1 MFRRLL
7 IANRGEIACRII
19 ATARRLGITPLAV
32 YSDADRDARHV
43 RLADEAFCLGPA
55 EAAQSYLDIPRVLE
69 AAKVLRADAV
79 HPGYGFL
86 AENAGFAEACAAAG
100 LVFVGPPAQA
110 IRDMGDKRRA
120 KALMAAAGVPVVPG
134 DADVAPPLTGAGEAA
149 SVPAAPGDPA
159 AEDARLAA
167 AAEAV
172 GYPVLLKA
180 AAGGGGKGM
189 RVVAAAELLD
199 EALAAARREARA
211 AFGDDR
217 LLLEKYLAA
226 PRHIEVQVFAD
237 THGQVVHLHERDCSV
252 QRRHQKVLEEAPA
265 PGLTPALRGA
275 LGEAAV
281 AAARAIGYVGAG
293 TVEFLCQDG
302 RFWFMEMNTRLQ
314 VEHPVTEAITGE
326 DLVAWQLRV
335 AAGEPLPLAQ
345 TDIPCH
351 GHALE
356 ARLYAED
363 PARGYLPATGTLWHL
378 RLPTGEGV
386 RVDSGVDQGDVI
398 TPHYDPM
405 IAKLVTH
412 GRDRAEALARMRQ
425 ALAATEIAGVAT
437 NLSLLG
443 RLLADAD
450 FARGAVST
458 RYLEARPTLAAP
470 ADLPAA
476 WPALAALAL
485 HCTDPAAVAG
495 AGPWASGDAWRL
507 NLPGRVWLEFTLAEQ
522 DHAGWLERE
531 GAGWRVALEG
541 CPPVCM
547 SARCLP
553 GALDVTFA
561 DQRLRPSMARRGDT
575 LVLWLSG
582 QAWPVRQRYPAEA
595 AAAASAPGSLASPL
609 PGQVIA
615 VHVAEGDRV
624 TAGQPLVVV
633 EAMKMEH
640 VIRAPHDG
648 CIRALNFAPGA
659 RVDEGEALLVL
670 AAPD

>member
-19 ATARRLGITPLAV
+19 ATARRLGITTLAV
-32 YSDADRDARHV
+32 YSEADRDARHV
-43 RLADEAFCLGPA
+43 RLADEAVCLGPA
-55 EAAQSYLDIPRVLE
+55 EAAQSYLDVARLLE
-69 AAKVLRADAV
+69 AARQLQAEAV

-86 AENAGFAEACAAAG
+86 SENAAFAEACVAAG
-100 LVFVGPPAQA
+100 LVFVGPSAQA

-134 DADVAPPLTGAGEAA
+134 DADVAPQGAAGPAA
-149 SVPAAPGDPA
+149 SDAPAAEDPA

-167 AAEAV
+167 AAAAV

-189 RVVAAAELLD
+189 RVVTVAEALP

-237 THGQVVHLHERDCSV
+237 THGNVVHLHERDCSV
-252 QRRHQKVLEEAPA
+252 QRRHQKVLEEARA
-265 PGLTPALRGA
+265 PDLDPALRTA

-281 AAARAIGYVGAG
+281 AAARAIDYVGAG

-302 RFWFMEMNTRLQ
+302 CFWFMEMNTRLQ

-335 AAGEPLPLAQ
+335 AAGEPLPRAQ
-345 TDIPCH
+345 AEIACL

-363 PARGYLPATGTLWHL
+363 PARDYLPATGTLWHL
-378 RLPTGEGV
+378 RLPAGEGV
-386 RVDSGVDQGDVI
+386 RVDSGVDPGDVI
-398 TPHYDPM
+398 TPYYDPM

-412 GRDRAEALARMRQ
+412 GRDRGEALARMRQ

-437 NLSLLG
+437 NLPLLG
-443 RLLADAD
+443 RILADAD
-450 FARGAVST
+450 FARGAVTT

-470 ADLPAA
+470 AGGELPSAL
-476 WPALAALAL
+476 PALAALAL
-485 HCTDPAAVAG
+485 HCTDPDAAVAG
-495 AGPWASGDAWRL
+495 GPWQQTEAFRL
-507 NLPGRVWLEFTLAEQ
+507 NLPGRVWLEFTLADEAY
-522 DHAGWLERE
+522 AGWLVRE
-531 GAGWRVALEG
+531 PAGWRVALEG
-541 CPPVCM
+541 QPPV
-547 SARCLP
+547 SASLRRLP
-553 GALDVTFA
+553 GALDVELA
-561 DQRLRPSMARRGDT
+561 GQRLRPGGGR
-575 LVLWLSG
+575 
-582 QAWPVRQRYPAEA
+582 
-595 AAAASAPGSLASPL
+595 
-609 PGQVIA
+609 
-615 VHVAEGDRV
+615 
-624 TAGQPLVVV
+624 
-633 EAMKMEH
+633 
-640 VIRAPHDG
+640 
-648 CIRALNFAPGA
+648 PGA
-659 RVDEGEALLVL
+659 VGVGWVGGGRGGVWPRPPG
-670 AAPD
+670 